1 MNLSAYTYGLLV
13 SAILLTATGCTWH
26 VSPGA
31 QHGAV
36 SGNDV
41 VFTDESQAWQKSG
54 KIVDQNDVAKIGVGT
69 TKNEIY
75 QLIGTPHFKEG
86 FNAREWDYILKFHDT
101 NRNIE
106 TCRYKIIFGSDY
118 PGRVRSGEF
127 RVTETYWQPASCAK
141 YDQFTSQI

>member
-1 MNLSAYTYGLLV
+1 MNLSAYTSGLLA
-13 SAILLTATGCTWH
+13 SAILLTVTGCTWH

-31 QHGAV
+31 QYGTV
-36 SGNDV
+36 NENDV
-41 VFTDESQAWQKSG
+41 VFSDESQAWQKSG
-54 KIVDQNDVAKIGVGT
+54 KMVDQNDVAKIGVGT

-75 QLIGTPHFKEG
+75 QLIGSPHFKEG
-86 FNAREWDYILKFHDT
+86 FNAREWDYILKFHDA

-141 YDQFTSQI
+141 YDQPTR

>member
-1 MNLSAYTYGLLV
+1 MNLSTYTCGLLA

-31 QHGAV
+31 QHGTV
-36 SGNDV
+36 SANDV

-54 KIVDQNDVAKIGVGT
+54 KMVDQNDVAKIRVGT

-75 QLIGTPHFKEG
+75 QLIGSPHFKEG
-86 FNAREWDYILKFHDT
+86 FNAREWDYILKFHDA

-141 YDQFTSQI
+141 YDQPTR

>member
-1 MNLSAYTYGLLV
+1 MNLSTYTCGLLA

-31 QHGAV
+31 QYGSV

-54 KIVDQNDVAKIGVGT
+54 KMVDQNDVAKIRVGT

-86 FNAREWDYILKFHDT
+86 FNAREWDYILKFHDA
-101 NRNIE
+101 NRNID
-106 TCRYKIIFGSDY
+106 TCRYKIIFGDDY
-118 PGRVRSGEF
+118 PGRMRSGEF

-141 YDQFTSQI
+141 YDQPTR

>member
-1 MNLSAYTYGLLV
+1 MNLSTYTCGLLA

-31 QHGAV
+31 QHGTV
-36 SGNDV
+36 SANDV

-54 KIVDQNDVAKIGVGT
+54 KIVDQNDVVKIGVGT

-86 FNAREWDYILKFHDT
+86 FNAREWDYILKFHDA

-106 TCRYKIIFGSDY
+106 TCRYKIIFGDDY

-141 YDQFTSQI
+141 YDQPTR